1 MTQKINYPK
10 PIVERK
16 EEVKKPD
23 LDAKKYQKIVESHP
37 AQVIAV
43 SKREKRIEDL
53 IMPGKSETE
62 KKLEKQTLI
71 ARVLKAVKKW

>member
-1 MTQKINYPK
+1 MTNYPK
-10 PIVERK
+10 QRVERK
-16 EEVKKPD
+16 EETKKVE

-37 AQVIAV
+37 PETTAV
-43 SKREKRIEDL
+43 TRREKRIEDL

-62 KKLEKQTLI
+62 KKLEKQTLM